1 MVRLNFLLLLMV
13 MVTAFA
19 LVQTQYQ
26 ARGLL
31 AETFKLQKQESK
43 LLANHGRLVL
53 ERRTASNNMQVEK
66 LARKK
71 LRMDFVRPGVT
82 HYFFR
87 DQKTA
92 HHVRSAPMIQ
102 LADPVVTTQ
111 SQSQSRSQ
119 AHFKEQASV
128 AQSTTKAPGQ
138 VSARAAKMP
147 PASKAPSRAQSA
159 LTAAVKHK
167 RQS

>member
-92 HHVRSAPMIQ
+92 QQVRSAPMIQ
-102 LADPVVTTQ
+102 LADPVVTTR
-111 SQSQSRSQ
+111 SQSRSQ

-128 AQSTTKAPGQ
+128 AQSTTKAPAQ

-159 LTAAVKHK
+159 LTATVKHK